1 MPDDLYNPPAADP
14 APLPPTLP
22 VAEKTAWNAWWT
34 WLWAISLFALWQ
46 FVLSAGLIIAL
57 FATGAVSKGDDMDDL
72 MDAAM
77 SIAMDGDIVGVLAF
91 STIFFICPLCWL
103 IGHLRK
109 GWTGWEYLG
118 QAKVQWWQ
126 WPLWGALTIACAYV
140 FSFLA
145 PHLGITGPDPAMT
158 QLADSTQFPILL
170 YLGVG
175 IAAPLVEEFM
185 FRGVLY
191 RGWRESRLGLWGT
204 ILLTSFC
211 WAALHLQYPLVTIGY
226 IFALGIIMGLAR
238 EKTGSLWVPIW
249 MHALNNG
256 LATLTMLGI

>member
-1 MPDDLYNPPAADP
+1 MTEDPYHPTFTAPIPP
-14 APLPPTLP
+14 PLPL
-22 VAEKTAWNAWWT
+22 EERTAWNAWWT
-34 WLWAISLFALWQ
+34 WLWAISLFLLWQ
-46 FVLSAGLIIAL
+46 IVLTVGMIIAL
-57 FATGAVSKGDDMDDL
+57 FATGAVKVGDGTREL
-72 MDAAM
+72 AKAAM
-77 SIAMDGDIVGVLAF
+77 DIAMDGDVVGVLAF

-103 IGHLRK
+103 IGHLRN

-118 QAKVQWWQ
+118 QAKVRWWQ
-126 WPLWGALTIACAYV
+126 WPLWGVITIACSIV
-140 FSFLA
+140 FSLIA
-145 PHLGITGPDPAMT
+145 PYLGIEGPDPSMT
-158 QLADSTQFPILL
+158 QMADSTQFPILL

-211 WAALHLQYPLVTIGY
+211 WAALHLQYPFVTIGY
-226 IFALGIIMGLAR
+226 IFTLGLVLGIAR

-256 LATLTMLGI
+256 LATLSMLGM

>member
-1 MPDDLYNPPAADP
+1 MPDDPFQPPIEEISS
-14 APLPPTLP
+14 LPPSIP
-22 VAEKTAWNAWWT
+22 AEEKRAWNAWWT

-46 FVLSAGLIIAL
+46 LVLSMGLIIAA
-57 FATGAVSKGDDMDDL
+57 FATGTVSKGSDL
-72 MDAAM
+72 MDVAM
-77 SIAMDGDIVGVLAF
+77 KIAMDGDIVGVLAF

-118 QAKVQWWQ
+118 QAKVKWWQ
-126 WPLWGALTIACAYV
+126 WPLWGAITIGCSFV

-145 PHLGITGPDPAMT
+145 PHLGITGPDPSMT
-158 QLADSTQFPILL
+158 QMAESTQFPILL

-204 ILLTSFC
+204 ILLTSLC
-211 WAALHLQYPLVTIGY
+211 WAALHVQYPLVTIGY
-226 IFALGIIMGLAR
+226 IFTLGIVLGIAR

-256 LATLTMLGI
+256 LATLTMLGL